1 LRRLVNIDLPRQL
14 SRSLPR
20 PLTELLV
27 GLGITSLFVLIRASL
42 APLPDQLA
50 PFALSF
56 LAIVLATLV
65 GGWRSGL
72 VALVSGQVLI
82 WYFLLPP
89 FRSFALASPAMTYGL
104 LLSTGTQLVILAAL
118 AIYQR
123 EVRAAEGERARR
135 IDFLAYAL
143 REMDHRTKNN
153 FQIVTSLLT
162 LQGSRSANSEVTA
175 ALREAAERLSAVAAV
190 YDALAPSSH
199 GLAAVRLQDQLQ
211 EICDQIR
218 RGILP
223 DAIRLDTELEPMLV
237 PHETAVA
244 IGIIVNELVTNA
256 CKHAFGEA
264 GGMILVKA
272 VKHGA
277 GALIEVSDNGKG
289 MAASSTGR
297 RGLGTR
303 LVAAFV
309 QRVDGRRE
317 VRSSPRGTVHSILVP
332 LR

>member
-1 LRRLVNIDLPRQL
+1 V
-14 SRSLPR
+14 
-20 PLTELLV
+20 E
-27 GLGITSLFVLIRASL
+27 
-42 APLPDQLA
+42 PLPDQLA

-65 GGWRSGL
+65 GGWRAGL
-72 VALVSGQVLI
+72 VALVAGQALI
-82 WYFLLPP
+82 WYFLLAP
-89 FRSFALASPAMTYGL
+89 FRSFAIASPAMAYGL
-104 LLSTGTQLVILAAL
+104 ILSTATQMVILAAL
-118 AIYQR
+118 AVYQR
-123 EVRAAEGERARR
+123 EIRAGDLERARR
-135 IDFLAYAL
+135 INFLAHAL

-162 LQGSRSANSEVTA
+162 LQGSRSANPEVQS
-175 ALREAAERLSAVAAV
+175 ALREAAERLTAVAAV
-190 YDALAPSSH
+190 YAALAPSSQ

-223 DAIRLDTELEPMLV
+223 EAIRLETELEPMVV

-256 CKHAFGEA
+256 CKHAFDGA
-264 GGMILVKA
+264 GGVILVRAAKD
-272 VKHGA
+272 GA
-277 GALIEVSDNGKG
+277 AALIEVSDNGKG
-289 MAASSTGR
+289 MAASDGGR

-309 QRVDGRRE
+309 QRVDGKRE
-317 VRSSPRGTVHSILVP
+317 VRSSPRGTVHSIVVP
-332 LR
+332 LS

>member
-1 LRRLVNIDLPRQL
+1 LVNIDLPRRL
-14 SRSLPR
+14 SRRLPR

-27 GLGITSLFVLIRASL
+27 GLGITSLFVLMRAAV

-56 LAIVLATLV
+56 LAIVLATLI
-65 GGWRSGL
+65 GGWRAGL
-72 VALVSGQVLI
+72 VALVAGQVLI

-89 FRSFALASPAMTYGL
+89 FRSFSIAAPAMAYGL
-104 LLSTGTQLVILAAL
+104 ILSSATQLVILSAL

-123 EVRAAEGERARR
+123 EVRVGELERARR
-135 IDFLAYAL
+135 INFLAHAL

-162 LQGSRSANSEVTA
+162 LQGSRSASPEVRT

-190 YDALAPSSH
+190 YDALAPSSEN
-199 GLAAVRLQDQLQ
+199 LAAVRLQDQLQ
-211 EICDQIR
+211 EICHQIR

-223 DAIRLDTELEPMLV
+223 EAIRLETDLEPMLV

-244 IGIIVNELVTNA
+244 IGIVVNELVTNA
-256 CKHAFGEA
+256 CKHAFDE
-264 GGMILVKA
+264 GGGLILVRA
-272 VKHGA
+272 VKDGA

-289 MAASSTGR
+289 MAAASTGGT
-297 RGLGTR
+297 GLGTR

-309 QRVDGRRE
+309 QRVDGKRE
-317 VRSSPRGTVHSILVP
+317 LRSSSSGTVHSILVP